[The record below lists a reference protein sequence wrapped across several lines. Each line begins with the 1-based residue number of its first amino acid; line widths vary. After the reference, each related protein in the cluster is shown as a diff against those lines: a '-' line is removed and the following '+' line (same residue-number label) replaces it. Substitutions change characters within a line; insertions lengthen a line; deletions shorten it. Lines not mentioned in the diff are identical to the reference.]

1 MDNEQHHEEQQ
12 ISLLKL
18 IQVLIAFS
26 THQGLVEIMYRKYLH
41 CIVYKAIKF
50 STPAFNIGKKC
61 ISWAKEPLIVQSL
74 VGLIIRIISNN
85 PLDNNFAT
93 MLLNDFKYLLEKQ
106 KFEFIYQVI
115 LPIMNSEQVKLVPIC
130 FHHQAHIDELR

>member
-1 MDNEQHHEEQQ
+1 
-12 ISLLKL
+12 
-18 IQVLIAFS
+18 
-26 THQGLVEIMYRKYLH
+26 MYRKQLH
-41 CIVYKAIKF
+41 CIVYKSIKF
-50 STPAFNIGKKC
+50 STPAFNYGKKC

-115 LPIMNSEQVKLVPIC
+115 LPIMNSE
-130 FHHQAHIDELR
+130 